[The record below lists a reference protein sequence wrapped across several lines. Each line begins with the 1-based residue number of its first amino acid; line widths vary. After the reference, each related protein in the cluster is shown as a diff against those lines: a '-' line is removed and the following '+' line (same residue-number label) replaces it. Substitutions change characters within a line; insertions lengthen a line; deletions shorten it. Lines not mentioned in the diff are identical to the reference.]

1 MKVGT
6 YTIPDVRLY
15 PALVEATKLIYDK
28 YPSEEVTDMKVLAN
42 LLGHKTENSGTFLA
56 KMTFMRAYGLI
67 EGRGS
72 VKVSEIGKKLTYG
85 VDENERMQA
94 LEKVL
99 LNIPLWKE
107 FYTKWGVNLPNGNF
121 WVDLAKITNLEAPQA
136 QALSENVRKAYL
148 DDFRY
153 LKVPSKEEKPM
164 EKPRETVT
172 PTAIGL
178 PDSTKIETED
188 FVVYIKRSMESI
200 KSFETFDFKGW
211 LANLKGKLQKE
222 KKEE

>member
-1 MKVGT
+1 MRVGT

-15 PALVEATKLIYDK
+15 PTLVEATKLIYDK

-42 LLGHKTENSGTFLA
+42 LLGHKTEKSGTFLA

-85 VDENERMQA
+85 ADENERMQA
-94 LEKVL
+94 LEKAL

-107 FYTKWGVNLPNGNF
+107 FYTRWGVNLPNGNF
-121 WVDLAKITNLEAPQA
+121 WVDLAKIAVLEAPQA
-136 QALSENVRKAYL
+136 QTLSESVRKAYL

-153 LKVPSKEEKPM
+153 LKVPSKEERHL
-164 EKPRETVT
+164 EKPQEPISPTTVG
-172 PTAIGL
+172 PSDA
-178 PDSTKIETED
+178 TKLETED
-188 FVVYIKRSMESI
+188 FVVYIKRNLESI

-222 KKEE
+222 KKE